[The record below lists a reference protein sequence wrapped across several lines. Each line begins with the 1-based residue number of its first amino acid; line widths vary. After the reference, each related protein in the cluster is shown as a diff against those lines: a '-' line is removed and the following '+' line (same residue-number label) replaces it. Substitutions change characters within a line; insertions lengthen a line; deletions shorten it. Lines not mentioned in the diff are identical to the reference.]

1 MDSASASRARHEARQ
16 LRERR
21 RALLASD
28 EEFLEFRGRATG
40 SEERPPP
47 LPSKEQREIQNILS
61 KTADSA
67 QEQIKIK
74 AASVF

>member
-1 MDSASASRARHEARQ
+1 MDSASASPRHEARQ

-28 EEFLEFRGRATG
+28 EEILEFRGRAAH